1 MNILHGGLSA
11 YEELIILKQ
20 VWKKFKSTK
29 VVPYVFT
36 LPFLV
41 TFLIFFLFP
50 IIRTIL
56 MSFQEIIPG
65 STEWIGLENYRD
77 LFDDTFLKAL
87 YNTFIFTFFSVVI
100 LILLPMFLAVLLN
113 FSITR
118 FRNPLKMFLFL
129 PAVVSTIVGGVI
141 FRQIFGELDT
151 SFMNHILSFFSI
163 PPQQWTMHASTGMFL
178 MVLLAVW
185 RWTGVNILYFLA
197 GLQNISGELYESAD
211 MDGANWFHK
220 FFYII
225 LPSLK
230 PVVLFVMVISVSAG
244 LKMFEESY
252 VFWQGTSP
260 KNIGLTIVGYIY
272 KEGIA
277 LVKMGLGSAAG
288 VILLILIMLASII
301 QFKRFGLFEEE

>member
-1 MNILHGGLSA
+1 MKRI
-11 YEELIILKQ
+11 
-20 VWKKFKSTK
+20 WKKLNSPR

-36 LPFLV
+36 LPFLL
-41 TFLIFFLFP
+41 TFFLFFLFP
-50 IIRTIL
+50 ILRTVL
-56 MSFQEIIPG
+56 MSFQEIVPG
-65 STEWIGLENYRD
+65 SVTWVGVENYKE
-77 LFDDTFLKAL
+77 LFDDTFFRAL
-87 YNTFIFTFFSVVI
+87 YNTFLFTVFSVAV
-100 LILLPMFLAVLLN
+100 LILLPLLLAVLLN
-113 FSITR
+113 FSITKG
-118 FRNPLKMFLFL
+118 RNLLKMSLFL
-129 PAVVSTIVGGVI
+129 PAIVSTIVGGVI

-151 SFMNHILSFFSI
+151 SFMNQLLSHFSI
-163 PPQQWTMHASTGMFL
+163 PPQQWTMKAPTGMLL

-197 GLQNISGELYESAD
+197 GLQNIPGELYESAD

-220 FFYII
+220 FFFIV
-225 LPSLK
+225 LPCLK

-277 LVKMGLGSAAG
+277 LGNMGLGSAAG
-288 VILLILIMLASII
+288 VVLLILIMLASLV